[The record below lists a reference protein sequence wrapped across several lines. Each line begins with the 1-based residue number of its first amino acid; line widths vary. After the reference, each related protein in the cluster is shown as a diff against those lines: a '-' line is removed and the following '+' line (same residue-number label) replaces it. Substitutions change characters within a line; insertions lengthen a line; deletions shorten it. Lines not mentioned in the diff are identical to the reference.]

1 MTIRNENRRQLRH
14 IEFGLLGSDPQLVAT
29 MNVFSGL
36 TAGQGMPAWE
46 QVPLRRDRVRE
57 EAALVVMALVIAVT
71 RARLMLRALATMV
84 AAVVIRPSARG
95 MAFQDVGTRGRE
107 GA

>member
-1 MTIRNENRRQLRH
+1 MTIRNEYRRQLRH
-14 IEFGLLGSDPQLVAT
+14 IEFGLLGSDPQLVAM

-46 QVPLRRDRVRE
+46 QMPLRRDRVRE

-71 RARLMLRALATMV
+71 GARLMLRALAAMV
-84 AAVVIRPSARG
+84 TAAMTRPSARG
-95 MAFQDVGTRGRE
+95 MTFHDAGTRGRK

>member
-1 MTIRNENRRQLRH
+1 MTVRNEYQRQLRH
-14 IEFGLLGSDPQLVAT
+14 IEFGLLGSDPQLVAM

-46 QVPLRRDRVRE
+46 QTPTRTDRVRE
-57 EAALVVMALVIAVT
+57 EAALVVMALVIAVMG
-71 RARLMLRALATMV
+71 ARVMLRALAAMV

-95 MAFQDVGTRGRE
+95 VAFQDAGTRGRE